1 MSGSMWQAT
10 THKRYFL
17 RLITVQIISYLLS
30 FRPKKQFGRK
40 FDNRGPRRKT
50 ESADDRIKSF
60 VIRNSRMG
68 FFTKLKT
75 VAFKLGMTEDEA
87 LMASGFLLSSSVLE
101 CVHDRN
107 GEIKLCE
114 AGKREEMQQQE
125 YARIGQRRRDAKNP
139 DGAESGDRPNRT
151 PYSDRPNRTPYSDR
165 PNRDSSR
172 DRPARPSYRNSSR
185 DRPERPSSGDRP
197 ARPSYRNSSRDRP
210 ERPSSGDR
218 PARPSYRNSSRDR
231 PERPSS
237 GDRPARPSY
246 RNSSRDRPERPSSGD
261 RPARPS
267 YRNSSRD
274 RPERPSS
281 GDRPARPSYRNSS
294 RDRPERPSSGD
305 RPARPSYRNSSRGP
319 ARAPIVRRPTSP
331 SLIPQLVPRPARAPS
346 VARPAGSGGQK
357 KAAEIRVTQEYRSAG
372 KPSWCIIW
380 PGISLAPFPTW
391 LVLPCGHVQPHCAIP
406 PGHRPLPKTC
416 HLGCRCQRYRCA
428 SAATL

>member
-10 THKRYFL
+10 THKRCFL

-30 FRPKKQFGRK
+30 FRPKKQFERK

-151 PYSDRPNRTPYSDR
+151 PYSDRPNR
-165 PNRDSSR
+165 DSSR

-267 YRNSSRD
+267 YRSSSRD
-274 RPERPSS
+274 LPAQADKKKQQKS
-281 GDRPARPSYRNSS
+281 G
-294 RDRPERPSSGD
+294 
-305 RPARPSYRNSSRGP
+305 
-319 ARAPIVRRPTSP
+319 
-331 SLIPQLVPRPARAPS
+331 
-346 VARPAGSGGQK
+346 
-357 KAAEIRVTQEYRSAG
+357 
-372 KPSWCIIW
+372 
-380 PGISLAPFPTW
+380 
-391 LVLPCGHVQPHCAIP
+391 
-406 PGHRPLPKTC
+406 LPKSTD
-416 HLGCRCQRYRCA
+416 RQESRPDA
-428 SAATL
+428 